1 MLFTLTTTHRPATDL
16 GYLLHKNPAN
26 LHQVDLAFGSAQ
38 MFYPEASEERC
49 TFALL
54 LDVDPVALVRGR
66 GKEGEGLLTQ
76 YVNDRPYALSSFLS
90 VAISRGLGT
99 ALGGR
104 CKHRPELVETPIP
117 LKVQLAPLPCRGGE
131 DVLRRLFEP
140 LGYAVEIETAY
151 LDERFPEW
159 GRGAY
164 AKVTLAQTCR
174 LADLLS
180 HIYVLVPVLDNQKHY
195 WVGDDEVEKLL
206 RHGEGWLAAHPEKE
220 FIVRRY
226 LKHRG
231 NLTRQALAQLV
242 EDEPDPDAAQEA
254 HAAEEE
260 KVEAPLS
267 LNQQRL
273 QAVTAALRDGGAHSV
288 ADLGCGEGRLLQE
301 LMKEK
306 QFQRIVG
313 MDVSIRSLEIAARRL
328 KLEQMPE
335 HQRERL
341 LLMHGSLTYRDRR
354 LAGFDAAVAVE
365 VVEHLD
371 PPRLGAFER
380 ALFQHARPRTVIITT
395 PNVEY
400 NVLFEGLPAGKLR
413 HSDHR
418 FEWTRPEFESWA
430 QGVAARHDYN
440 VAFLPIGPVDDARG
454 APTQMGVFT
463 QCA

>member
-1 MLFTLTTTHRPATDL
+1 MLLTLTTTHRPATDL

-26 LHQVDLAFGSAQ
+26 LHQVELAFGSAQ
-38 MFYPEASEERC
+38 MFYPEANDERC
-49 TFALL
+49 TFAML
-54 LDVDPVALVRGR
+54 LDVDPVGLVRGR
-66 GKEGEGLLTQ
+66 GKDGEGLLTQ

-104 CKHRPELVETPIP
+104 SKHRPELVDTPIP
-117 LKVQLAPLPCRGGE
+117 LEARLTPLPCRGGE
-131 DVLRRLFEP
+131 EVLRRLFEP
-140 LGYAVEIETAY
+140 LGYGVEVETSL

-159 GRGAY
+159 GPGAY
-164 AKVTLAQTCR
+164 ASVTLTQTCR

-195 WVGDDEVEKLL
+195 WVGDEEVEKLL

-231 NLTRQALAQLV
+231 SLTRDALAQLA
-242 EDEPDPDAAQEA
+242 DDDPDPDAAQEA

-260 KVEAPLS
+260 QGEAPLS

-273 QAVTAALRDGGAHSV
+273 QAVTAALRDSGARSV
-288 ADLGCGEGRLLQE
+288 ADLGCGEGRLLQV

-313 MDVSIRSLEIAARRL
+313 MDVSIRSLEIAAHHL
-328 KLEQMPE
+328 KLERIPE

-341 LLMHGSLTYRDRR
+341 SLMHGSLSYRDRR

-380 ALFQHARPRTVIITT
+380 ALFQYARPPTVIITT

-400 NVLFEGLPAGKLR
+400 NTLFERLPAGKLR

-418 FEWTRPEFESWA
+418 FEWTRAEFETWA
-430 QGVAARHDYN
+430 RAIAARNGYS
-440 VAFLPIGPVDDARG
+440 VAFQPIGPVDDTLG
-454 APTQMGVFT
+454 APTQMGIFS

>member
-26 LHQVDLAFGSAQ
+26 LHRVELAFGSAQ
-38 MFYPEASEERC
+38 MFYPEASDERC
-49 TFALL
+49 TFALM
-54 LDVDPVALVRGR
+54 LDVDPVGLVRGR

-104 CKHRPELVETPIP
+104 SKHRPELVETPIP
-117 LKVQLAPLPCRGGE
+117 LEARLTPLPCRGGE
-131 DVLRRLFEP
+131 EVLRRLFEP
-140 LGYAVEIETAY
+140 LGYQVSIETID
-151 LDERFPEW
+151 LDTRFPEW

-164 AKVTLAQTCR
+164 ASVTLCHTCR
-174 LADLLS
+174 VADLLS

-195 WVGDDEVEKLL
+195 YVGDDEVEKLL
-206 RHGEGWLAAHPEKE
+206 RHGEGWLAGHPEKE
-220 FIVRRY
+220 IIVRRY

-242 EDEPDPDAAQEA
+242 DDEPDPDAAQEA

-273 QAVTAALRDGGAHSV
+273 DTVTAALRDSGARSI
-288 ADLGCGEGRLLQE
+288 ADLGCGGGRLLQM
-301 LMKEK
+301 LIKEK

-328 KLEQMPE
+328 KLERLSE
-335 HQRERL
+335 SQRERL
-341 LLMHGSLTYRDRR
+341 SLMHGSLTYRDRR
-354 LAGFDAAVAVE
+354 LAGFDAASAVE
-365 VVEHLD
+365 VIEHLD
-371 PPRLGAFER
+371 PQRLGAFER

-400 NVLFEGLPAGKLR
+400 NALFESLPAGKLR
-413 HSDHR
+413 HHDHR
-418 FEWTRPEFESWA
+418 FEWTRAEFKGWA
-430 QGVAARHDYN
+430 QGVAGRHGYA
-440 VAFLPIGPVDDARG
+440 VVFQPIGPVDEKLG